1 MQKMVYNN
9 FCYYFLFW
17 ILFFIDGNNDLKF
30 KGLFSNLF
38 VSLRNANRTSL
49 FGKETYPNAT
59 TLVESLIPDTEV
71 FSINFTSCDTVK
83 LILVCII

>member
-1 MQKMVYNN
+1 MVIFIIIFYSE
-9 FCYYFLFW
+9 LFS
-17 ILFFIDGNNDLKF
+17 FFFFFFEDGNNDLKF

-38 VSLRNANRTSL
+38 VSLRNANRASL

-59 TLVESLIPDTEV
+59 TLMESLIPDTEV

-83 LILVCII
+83 LVLVCLI